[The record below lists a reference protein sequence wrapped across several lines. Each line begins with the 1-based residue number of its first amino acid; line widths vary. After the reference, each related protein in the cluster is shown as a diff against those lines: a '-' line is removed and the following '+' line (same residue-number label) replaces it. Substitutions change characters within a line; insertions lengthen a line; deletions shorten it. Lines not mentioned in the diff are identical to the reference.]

1 MIINGQRGEW
11 GCAAPERMGL
21 RGGRSAKPRRKAAA
35 GRGDEPAAGLGDIP
49 EMALAT
55 RRVRKYSRA
64 AALRKPTPGCERAPV
79 AVEAVARTR
88 IVLLLV
94 EELVDLASEGGPP
107 HMAAWR
113 MSLCHVR
120 QIAMYLCRV
129 ALSMRYRDIAAG
141 LGRDRSTVMHNCE
154 VVEDRRDD
162 KAYDG
167 FIDRCERCVAAIFRT
182 GEGQDGRA

>member
-11 GCAAPERMGL
+11 GCAAPESMGF
-21 RGGRSAKPRRKAAA
+21 RGGRCAKQRRRAVA
-35 GRGDEPAAGLGDIP
+35 GRDDAPKDTPDHASAN
-49 EMALAT
+49 
-55 RRVRKYSRA
+55 RRVRKFSRT
-64 AALRKPTPGCERAPV
+64 AALRKPASGRVYAPV
-79 AVEAVARTR
+79 ARDAVVRTR

-94 EELVDLASEGGPP
+94 DELVDLASEGGPP

-141 LGRDRSTVMHNCE
+141 LGRDRSTVMHSCE
-154 VVEDRRDD
+154 VVENRRDD

-167 FIDRCERCVAAIFRT
+167 FIDRCERCVAAIFRA
-182 GEGQDGRA
+182 GEGQDGYA

>member
-11 GCAAPERMGL
+11 GCASPERLGV
-21 RGGRSAKPRRKAAA
+21 RGKRGMKTRRKVDA
-35 GRGDEPAAGLGDIP
+35 GREDAPDFAVANQ
-49 EMALAT
+49 
-55 RRVRKYSRA
+55 RVRKYSRT
-64 AALRKPTPGCERAPV
+64 AALRKPASGRDRAPL
-79 AVEAVARTR
+79 AGDAVARTR

-94 EELVDLASEGGPP
+94 DELVDLASEGGPP

-113 MSLCHVR
+113 ISLCHVR

-141 LGRDRSTVMHNCE
+141 LGRDRSTVMHSCE
-154 VVEDRRDD
+154 VVENRRDD

-167 FIDRCERCVAAIFRT
+167 FIDRCERCVAAIFRG